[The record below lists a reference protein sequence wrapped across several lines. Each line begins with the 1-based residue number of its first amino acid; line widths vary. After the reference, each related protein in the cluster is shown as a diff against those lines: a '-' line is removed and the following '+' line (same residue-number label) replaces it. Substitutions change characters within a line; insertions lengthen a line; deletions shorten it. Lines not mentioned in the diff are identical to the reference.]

1 MDAVTQHWAF
11 DPFLVVVTIVTA
23 IHGRG
28 FALRIRAIARAGRP
42 VRPWIGQ
49 ALLWW
54 AGLVV
59 LVLAVASPIDYW
71 SGTYLTAHIVQHL
84 LLAFIAPVLIV
95 LGAPWLPLL
104 RGLPRPVARGYG
116 RAVQRLRSERP
127 GGAGWRAAAEVV
139 RVGAAPWT
147 GVVAFNAVMVFWHL
161 PGPFDLAEANE
172 TVHIWLVHG
181 AFFGLGMAMW
191 MQVVGSYPFRP
202 VLPAP
207 GRLLVLL
214 VTNATM
220 VVVAIALVMF
230 SHDAYPWYSALLT
243 PAVQSTDQQLAG
255 GILWV
260 CGEVA
265 LLPAI
270 LYTVEHWMADAD
282 HEPDLRPV

>member
-1 MDAVTQHWAF
+1 MRPVTEHWAF
-11 DPFLVVVTIVTA
+11 DPFLVVITILVA

-42 VRPWIGQ
+42 VRPWVGQ
-49 ALLWW
+49 AVLWW
-54 AGLVV
+54 TGLVV
-59 LVLAVASPIDYW
+59 LVLAVTSPIDYW

-104 RGLPRPVARGYG
+104 RGLPRPVAHWYG
-116 RAVQRLRSERP
+116 RVVQRLRSPRP
-127 GGAGWRAAAEVV
+127 DEAGWLAAAAVV

-147 GVVAFNAVMVFWHL
+147 AVVAFNAVMVFWHL
-161 PGPFDLAEANE
+161 PGPFDLAEADE
-172 TVHIWLVHG
+172 TLHIWLVHG
-181 AFFGLGMAMW
+181 AFFMLGMAMW

-202 VLPAP
+202 VLSAP

-220 VVVAIALVMF
+220 VLVAMALVMF
-230 SHDAYPWYSALLT
+230 SHDAYPWYSALLSPT
-243 PAVQSTDQQLAG
+243 DQATDQQVGG

-260 CGEVA
+260 CGEVT

-270 LYTVEHWMADAD
+270 LYTVERWMSDGD
-282 HEPDLRPV
+282 HEPELRPV